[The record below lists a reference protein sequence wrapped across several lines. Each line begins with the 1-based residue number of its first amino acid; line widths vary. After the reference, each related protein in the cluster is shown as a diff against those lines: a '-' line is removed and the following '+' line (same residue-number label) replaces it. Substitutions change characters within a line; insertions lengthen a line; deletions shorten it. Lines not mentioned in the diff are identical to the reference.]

1 MVMALVFVG
10 IVALVALITA
20 LVSFFKVAEIDA
32 ALKKLKKQQEADAE
46 SLKHRLESLSKA
58 LSARENP
65 FADKKAPLAEKKKTP
80 AAAPAPTSSSP
91 APAYPMPFSP
101 PSASRQ
107 EPVILSEPEPDVNFD
122 CPHCGQNIDAP
133 ASMVGF
139 HVNCPTCSGL
149 ITIPSSSQSKSSLS
163 TVPTVGTSRDIGVDD
178 EQILKGA
185 TVRIDI
191 NQVFAE
197 IDREKPKR
205 QIVIKRRR

>member
-1 MVMALVFVG
+1 MVIALVFVG
-10 IVALVALITA
+10 IVAVVALIIA
-20 LVSFFKVAEIDA
+20 MVGFFKVADMDA

-46 SLKHRLESLSKA
+46 SLKQRLESLSKA

-65 FADKKAPLAEKKKTP
+65 FAEKKAPQPEKKKTP
-80 AAAPAPTSSSP
+80 AATPAPTSPSP
-91 APAYPMPFSP
+91 GLPHPMPFSP
-101 PSASRQ
+101 PPASRQ

-149 ITIPSSSQSKSSLS
+149 ITIPSSSQSKSGLS
-163 TVPTVGTSRDIGVDD
+163 TVPTVGASRDTGVDE

-191 NQVFAE
+191 NQVFEE